1 MSMTEQYYH
10 PDIAARAVMELT
22 AAMRG
27 ALDDEYANALLA
39 DPRMVSNRGHLA
51 SCGINMRK
59 VKQVKALLGGMP
71 TLTAQKRAITFLD
84 ALDKEQLS
92 HVG

>member
-1 MSMTEQYYH
+1 MTSTEHYYH

-27 ALDDEYANALLA
+27 AVDDEYANALLS
-39 DPRMVSNRGHLA
+39 DSRMISNRGHLA

-71 TLTAQKRAITFLD
+71 TLTAQKRAIAFLD
-84 ALDKEQLS
+84 GLDKEQLA
-92 HVG
+92 HG